1 MNEFEKIKFKLE
13 YTPKTRNIKKPVDK
27 CIYGGKYCYYHSG
40 VFKLNKEKCPFKNQT
55 YCNRYLS
62 ERCCQWQLMYNKR
75 FKNQG
80 G

>member
-1 MNEFEKIKFKLE
+1 MDELEKIKFKLE
-13 YTPKTRNIKKPVDK
+13 YNPKTRNVKKPVCK
-27 CIYGGKYCYYHSG
+27 CIYGKNDCWYHGVSFKYSE
-40 VFKLNKEKCPFKNQT
+40 NCPFKNQT

-62 ERCCQWQLMYNKR
+62 ERCSQWQLMYNKR